1 MRRKKVKNI
10 SVATVANGY
19 VLKYEGMRGHSG
31 FMYFNP
37 QELTAGLLRHVVLGV
52 KDEQNKVMC
61 ECLLQ
66 SMATW
71 STVGEMHEATAELM
85 KEARDADER
94 ATAARRMYAA
104 AEKRIEELSDEI
116 AKLKRKNAEY
126 YTELFKYRNINQETE
141 MQRKRHE
148 ANAALYQQKYYKRKK
163 SKKDEDTR

>member
-37 QELTAGLLRHVVLGV
+37 EELTAGLLRHVVLGV
-52 KDEQNKVMC
+52 KDEKNKTMC

-85 KEARDADER
+85 KEARDADEKA
-94 ATAARRMYAA
+94 ATARRMYAA

-126 YTELFKYRNINQETE
+126 YTELFKYRNFNEEAE

-148 ANAALYQQKYYKRKK
+148 ANAALYNQKYKK
-163 SKKDEDTR
+163 KKEK

>member
-1 MRRKKVKNI
+1 MRRKKIKNI

-31 FMYFNP
+31 FMYFNAE
-37 QELTAGLLRHVVLGV
+37 ELTAGLLRHVVLGV
-52 KDEQNKVMC
+52 KDEQNKTMC

-71 STVGEMHEATAELM
+71 STVGEIHEATAELM
-85 KEARDADER
+85 KEARDAEDR
-94 ATAARRMYAA
+94 ATAARKMYAA

-141 MQRKRHE
+141 MQRKRHN
-148 ANAALYQQKYYKRKK
+148 ANVALYQRKYNEKRKK
-163 SKKDEDTR
+163 NEDTR

>member
-1 MRRKKVKNI
+1 MRKKKIKNI

-31 FMYFNP
+31 FMYFNAE
-37 QELTAGLLRHVVLGV
+37 ELTAGLLRHVVLGV

-85 KEARDADER
+85 KEARDADEKA
-94 ATAARRMYAA
+94 ATARRMYAA

-126 YTELFKYRNINQETE
+126 YTELFKYRNINKETE

-148 ANAALYQQKYYKRKK
+148 ANAALYQQKYYNRKK
-163 SKKDEDTR
+163 SKKNEDTR

>member
-1 MRRKKVKNI
+1 MRRKKVKSI
-10 SVATVANGY
+10 TVATVANGY

-37 QELTAGLLRHVVLGV
+37 EELTAGLLRHVVLGV
-52 KDEQNKVMC
+52 KDEQNKTMC

-85 KEARDADER
+85 KEARDAEDR
-94 ATAARRMYAA
+94 ATAARKMYAA
-104 AEKRIEELSDEI
+104 AEKRIDELSDEI

-141 MQRKRHE
+141 MQRKRH
-148 ANAALYQQKYYKRKK
+148 NASVALYQRKYNEKRKK
-163 SKKDEDTR
+163 NEDTR